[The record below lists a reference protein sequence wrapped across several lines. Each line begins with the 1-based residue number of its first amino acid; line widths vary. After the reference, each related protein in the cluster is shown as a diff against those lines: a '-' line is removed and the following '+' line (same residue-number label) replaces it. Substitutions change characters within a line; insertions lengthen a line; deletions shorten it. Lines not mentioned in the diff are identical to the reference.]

1 MLATVPCVTIA
12 FFSKPPPPP
21 PPPAFDVLSILLAL
35 AAILGTVLVFL
46 LMRKSTP
53 ASNGSTA
60 KSKKGRGARTSKEY
74 PRGPLLIL
82 WGSQTGTAEGFG
94 NELMREARRRGYNA
108 KSVDLEEYTG
118 DQLSEEKAPCVFLM
132 ATNGEGEP
140 TDNAMEF
147 YSWANDEDPSAE
159 ALSALRFA
167 VFGLGNTQYEHFC
180 FMGKWCHRRLQE
192 LGATALCAAGE
203 GNDDEDIRA
212 DFEAWCAK
220 LWPAL
225 AGGADDGAADTTMS
239 EPSFEAVFGSPAS
252 KTLTPAGWLS
262 RAFPKFTLYECA
274 VSADRELCSDP
285 TLDSGSVKHIELAC
299 AGKAKD
305 GTAVTLAYAGADDL
319 GVCCDGGQA
328 LAVKTAARLGLK
340 PDAAFTLKPTAAA
353 DGMAP
358 PLPTPCTV
366 EIALRYYA
374 DLRLPSSKQML
385 SLLAA
390 HCANKSEAQRLAFL
404 ASADGKAE
412 YASYVQRDG
421 RGLAELLDEF
431 PSCSPPLGALLEVV
445 PKLAP
450 RYYTI
455 SSSPL
460 AANGTVHLTVKALRE
475 PMKGAEDPKRIKE
488 GVCSTQLG
496 GLSIGQTAI
505 VFVRPSAFRL
515 PANPATPVVMVGP
528 GTGVAPF
535 RAFAQQLVQQKGRRT
550 GDVRLYFGCR
560 RSAVDYL
567 YREEL
572 EAAEKAGAITALRT
586 AFSREA
592 GQPKVYVQQRI
603 KEDAKELYR
612 LMVAQ
617 SGHVYICGGTAMG
630 REVQKLLTDLHVSE
644 GGKTEAE
651 AAKAMQ
657 QMAQAGRLITEL
669 WS

>member
-94 NELMREARRRGYNA
+94 NELMREARRGYNA

-421 RGLAELLDEF
+421 RGLAE
-431 PSCSPPLGALLEVV
+431 PRRVPLVQS
-445 PKLAP
+445 AP
-450 RYYTI
+450 R
-455 SSSPL
+455 
-460 AANGTVHLTVKALRE
+460 
-475 PMKGAEDPKRIKE
+475 
-488 GVCSTQLG
+488 
-496 GLSIGQTAI
+496 
-505 VFVRPSAFRL
+505 RPARS
-515 PANPATPVVMVGP
+515 
-528 GTGVAPF
+528 
-535 RAFAQQLVQQKGRRT
+535 RA
-550 GDVRLYFGCR
+550 
-560 RSAVDYL
+560 
-567 YREEL
+567 
-572 EAAEKAGAITALRT
+572 KAGASVLHDLVLSARCQRDGAPHRQGTPRADEGRRGPKAHQGGRVFHAARRPLHRTDGDRLRPPVGLPAT
-586 AFSREA
+586 R
-592 GQPKVYVQQRI
+592 QPGH
-603 KEDAKELYR
+603 A
-612 LMVAQ
+612 
-617 SGHVYICGGTAMG
+617 SGHGGPRHG
-630 REVQKLLTDLHVSE
+630 RRAVPRLCAAA
-644 GGKTEAE
+644 G
-651 AAKAMQ
+651 AAKGPSHRRRATLLRLPQ
-657 QMAQAGRLITEL
+657 VGRRLPV
-669 WS
+669 SRGA

>member
-94 NELMREARRRGYNA
+94 NELMRERGGA
-108 KSVDLEEYTG
+108 VTTKFVDLEEYTG

-220 LWPAL
+220 LWPVL
-225 AGGADDGAADTTMS
+225 AGGADDGAADDDVRAKLRGGLRLS
-239 EPSFEAVFGSPAS
+239 GIEDADAC
-252 KTLTPAGWLS
+252 GWLS

-358 PLPTPCTV
+358 PLPTPHRGDRSPLLCGSPAA
-366 EIALRYYA
+366 EQQADAEFARGALRQQVGGPA
-374 DLRLPSSKQML
+374 PRLP
-385 SLLAA
+385 
-390 HCANKSEAQRLAFL
+390 
-404 ASADGKAE
+404 
-412 YASYVQRDG
+412 
-421 RGLAELLDEF
+421 
-431 PSCSPPLGALLEVV
+431 
-445 PKLAP
+445 
-450 RYYTI
+450 
-455 SSSPL
+455 
-460 AANGTVHLTVKALRE
+460 
-475 PMKGAEDPKRIKE
+475 RI
-488 GVCSTQLG
+488 
-496 GLSIGQTAI
+496 
-505 VFVRPSAFRL
+505 
-515 PANPATPVVMVGP
+515 
-528 GTGVAPF
+528 
-535 RAFAQQLVQQKGRRT
+535 GRRQ
-550 GDVRLYFGCR
+550 GGVRQLRAAR
-560 RSAVDYL
+560 RPGP
-567 YREEL
+567 R
-572 EAAEKAGAITALRT
+572 
-586 AFSREA
+586 
-592 GQPKVYVQQRI
+592 
-603 KEDAKELYR
+603 
-612 LMVAQ
+612 
-617 SGHVYICGGTAMG
+617 
-630 REVQKLLTDLHVSE
+630 
-644 GGKTEAE
+644 
-651 AAKAMQ
+651 
-657 QMAQAGRLITEL
+657 
-669 WS
+669 